1 MGAFNSMCRRLFEHS
16 QKQVMIGFLAAMV
29 TALFSI
35 GVYTL
40 ISEGTKADAEQTPI
54 NSSFLVK
61 MAGFFLMLIVGIFTV
76 VIVGYNYF

>member
-1 MGAFNSMCRRLFEHS
+1 
-16 QKQVMIGFLAAMV
+16 MIGLLAAIV
-29 TALFSI
+29 TVLFSI

-54 NSSFLVK
+54 DSSFLVK

>member
-1 MGAFNSMCRRLFEHS
+1 MCWYLLEYPK
-16 QKQVMIGFLAAMV
+16 KQVMVAFLAAIV

-40 ISEGTKADAEQTPI
+40 ISEGTRADAEQTPI
-54 NSSFLVK
+54 DSSFLIK